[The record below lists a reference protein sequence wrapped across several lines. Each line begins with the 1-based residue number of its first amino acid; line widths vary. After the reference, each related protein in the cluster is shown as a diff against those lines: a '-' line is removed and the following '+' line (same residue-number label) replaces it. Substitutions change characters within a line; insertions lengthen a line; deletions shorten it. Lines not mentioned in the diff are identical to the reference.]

1 MSAPSAVGFHKPCAD
16 ARQGLVGC
24 AIFPMTTSCITG
36 LALSGSLIIAIGA
49 QNIYVLQHGIRRENV
64 ALVVLTCA
72 LIDAGLMAVGVFGV
86 SGIARL
92 HPGVLVSV
100 TWLGAAFL
108 LGYGLM
114 VAWRACKPAALRVL
128 AGPSTQRSLTVA
140 FGQTLAVSLL
150 NPHVYLD
157 TVFLVGLVGSQYLLQ
172 DRLLFWAG
180 AAGMSLMWFTA
191 IGFGARWLAP
201 LFARPVAW
209 RLLDVLLAL
218 TMFYLAWGLLQS
230 LRA

>member
-1 MSAPSAVGFHKPCAD
+1 
-16 ARQGLVGC
+16 
-24 AIFPMTTSCITG
+24 MTTPFLAG

-49 QNIYVLQHGIRRENV
+49 QNVHVLRRGIEREHV

-72 LIDAGLMAVGVFGV
+72 LIDAALMAVGVFGV

-92 HPGVLVSV
+92 HPDLLKWV
-100 TWLGAAFL
+100 TWSGAAFL
-108 LGYGLM
+108 IGYGLM
-114 VAWRACKPAALRVL
+114 AAWRAYRPGTLQITGAQAASR
-128 AGPSTQRSLTVA
+128 GWMVA

-157 TVFLVGLVGSQYLLQ
+157 TVFLVGLVGSQYVLQ

-180 AAGMSLMWFTA
+180 AAGMSLVWFSV

-201 LFARPVAW
+201 LFAKPAAW
-209 RLLDVLLAL
+209 RLLDGLLAL
-218 TMFYLAWGLLQS
+218 TMFYLAWALLLS
-230 LRA
+230 LRP

>member
-1 MSAPSAVGFHKPCAD
+1 
-16 ARQGLVGC
+16 
-24 AIFPMTTSCITG
+24 MTTPFLAG

-49 QNIYVLQHGIRRENV
+49 QNMHVLRHGIRRENV
-64 ALVVLTCA
+64 AVVVLTCA

-92 HPGVLVSV
+92 HPAVLMSV

-114 VAWRACKPAALRVL
+114 AAWRACKPATLQVSV
-128 AGPSTQRSLTVA
+128 GPSSQRSLAVA

-172 DRLLFWAG
+172 HRLLFWAG
-180 AAGMSLMWFTA
+180 AASMSLMWFAA

-201 LFARPVAW
+201 LFGRPLAW
-209 RLLDVLLAL
+209 RLLDALLAL

-230 LRA
+230 LRT

>member
-1 MSAPSAVGFHKPCAD
+1 
-16 ARQGLVGC
+16 
-24 AIFPMTTSCITG
+24 MTTPFLAG

-49 QNIYVLQHGIRRENV
+49 QNMHVLRHGIRRENV

-92 HPGVLVSV
+92 HPAVLVWV

-114 VAWRACKPAALRVL
+114 AAWRACKPAALQVSARPSGQRGL
-128 AGPSTQRSLTVA
+128 AVA

-180 AAGMSLMWFTA
+180 AASMSLMWFAA

-201 LFARPVAW
+201 LFARPLAW
-209 RLLDVLLAL
+209 RLLDALLAL

-230 LRA
+230 LRT